1 MTNSEKIGH
10 KLQALRKE
18 HNLSQEEL
26 SDKLAV
32 SRQAISK
39 WERGEAYPDTENLIA
54 ISKLFNVSIDE
65 LIDNQNEKTSD
76 SPLISKKGKIL
87 LLFLELPYPILIT
100 IIYLIWGFVW
110 EGWHIGWTLYV
121 TIPVYYTLL
130 EAIRYKNP
138 SKFAYPC
145 LIAFAY
151 LLCGMAWNLWHP
163 LWIIFLTI
171 PIYYPIVRVIK
182 KQTLN

>member
-1 MTNSEKIGH
+1 MTNSEKIGL

-18 HNLSQEEL
+18 QKLSQEEL

-32 SRQAISK
+32 SRQAVSK

-65 LIDNQNEKTSD
+65 LIDNENKKTSD
-76 SPLISKKGKIL
+76 IQRNKIL

-100 IIYLIWGFVW
+100 IFYLIWGFVW
-110 EGWHIGWTLYV
+110 KGWHIGWTLYV
-121 TIPVYYTLL
+121 TIPIYYTLL
-130 EAIRYKNP
+130 EAIRHKNP

-145 LIAFAY
+145 LIAFIY
-151 LLCGMAWNLWHP
+151 LLFSIIWDLWHP

-171 PIYYPIVRVIK
+171 PIYYPIVKAIK
-182 KQTLN
+182 K